1 MHLHIHCDFIL
12 CYLPLLSLSLG
23 SKKIWKRIFPTRK
36 TNQFQNSLSQLSR
49 LHSASCPLFPLTS
62 YPTPTSKSEIVGW
75 SYSPHIR
82 WRSSPP
88 CSMRTRNITSRHMAL
103 EKKNWSCAQQSLCP
117 LYNLPRFKRYWHREC
132 KCHVLS
138 KESNLVS
145 LWKWK

>member
-103 EKKNWSCAQQSLCP
+103 EKKKIDLVHNNH
-117 LYNLPRFKRYWHREC
+117 Y
-132 KCHVLS
+132 VLS
-138 KESNLVS
+138 TTCPDSKDIGIESANVMFYRKS
-145 LWKWK
+145 LIS